1 MKKIIEKSYNCLIFI
16 FFALFTLLIRIDAN
30 EHFLVF
36 SIGLI
41 VSAILLA
48 VIPFLLNH
56 CKKIEVR
63 RGYLISMVAC
73 SIYAISHS
81 AFLLLVNYLNMS
93 NEFLYGFTLALNFL
107 QAIALTS
114 LLFTLY
120 FMVKDFFKKDYSIQK
135 FDLQAFQMVINVVSY
150 LAILFVIFT
159 YGGYKIN
166 EVFDPTTFESLGY
179 DVMLIN
185 DKLVTNS
192 ILIIMA
198 IYIVIYVIFEIIK
211 YRKFEKYDDISN
223 NRYR

>member
-41 VSAILLA
+41 ISAILLA

-63 RGYLISMVAC
+63 RGYLISMIAC
-73 SIYAISHS
+73 SVYAISHTS
-81 AFLLLVNYLNMS
+81 FLLIVNYLSMS
-93 NEFLYGFTLALNFL
+93 NEFLYGFTLALNFF

-114 LLFTLY
+114 LLFTIY
-120 FMVKDFFKKDYSIQK
+120 FMVKDLFKKDYSVQK
-135 FDLQAFQMVINVVSY
+135 FDIQAFQMVINVISY

-166 EVFDPTTFESLGY
+166 DVIDPVTYESLGF
-179 DVMLIN
+179 DIVFTNEIIVN
-185 DKLVTNS
+185 NS
-192 ILIIMA
+192 ILIIIA
-198 IYIVIYVIFEIIK
+198 IYIVLYVIFEIIK
-211 YRKFEKYDDISN
+211 YKKFEKNDDTSN
-223 NRYR
+223 NRYK

>member
-1 MKKIIEKSYNCLIFI
+1 MKKIIEKSYNCLIFV
-16 FFALFTLLIRIDAN
+16 FFALFTLLIRKDAN

-48 VIPFLLNH
+48 IIPFLLNH

-63 RGYLISMVAC
+63 RGYLISMIAC
-73 SIYAISHS
+73 SVYAISHTT
-81 AFLLLVNYLNMS
+81 FLLLVSYLNMS

-120 FMVKDFFKKDYSIQK
+120 FMIKDFFKKDYSIQK
-135 FDLQAFQMVINVVSY
+135 FDIQAFQMIINVVSY

-159 YGGYKIN
+159 YGGYRIS
-166 EVFDPTTFESLGY
+166 EVFDPTTFKSLGY
-179 DVMLIN
+179 DVIFIN
-185 DKLVTNS
+185 DKLVNNS
-192 ILIIMA
+192 ILIIIA
-198 IYIVIYVIFEIIK
+198 IYIVLYVILELIK
-211 YRKFEKYDDISN
+211 YNKFEKYEDKLHDI
-223 NRYR
+223 YR

>member
-1 MKKIIEKSYNCLIFI
+1 
-16 FFALFTLLIRIDAN
+16 
-30 EHFLVF
+30 
-36 SIGLI
+36 
-41 VSAILLA
+41 
-48 VIPFLLNH
+48 
-56 CKKIEVR
+56 
-63 RGYLISMVAC
+63 
-73 SIYAISHS
+73 
-81 AFLLLVNYLNMS
+81 
-93 NEFLYGFTLALNFL
+93 
-107 QAIALTS
+107 
-114 LLFTLY
+114 
-120 FMVKDFFKKDYSIQK
+120 MVKDFFKKDYSIQK